1 MFEYFEAICRALLQ
15 PRSVA
20 GILPILD
27 PTEQLN
33 TEADDTAA
41 PATLFQKQRIYRFG
55 PRSAVFIRQAKPS

>member
-41 PATLFQKQRIYRFG
+41 M
-55 PRSAVFIRQAKPS
+55 IRLLWPQS